1 MEEDYQIKIH
11 VCQRGVLRKRGR
23 SNGRRSCLAS
33 RRAAP
38 VLNLER
44 TTYMDRNVIVEY
56 TLSIARADQFRYK
69 VSHVRG

>member
-1 MEEDYQIKIH
+1 MADRTDAELLGIKE
-11 VCQRGVLRKRGR
+11 G
-23 SNGRRSCLAS
+23 
-33 RRAAP
+33 AP

-69 VSHVRG
+69 VSHVRS